1 MASRLNRQVLP
12 LSWYQVCRMFERAS
26 WQLLIESIDRS
37 LDTAQKPLGI
47 GCGVEKGALTR
58 FWNTTRI
65 QWITTWNIFETS
77 PRSIFKTFL
86 LLFHLLSSSRS
97 FDLNRTIYPRLYI
110 RFHWLTIRDG
120 YITMIMPNQ
129 WRRGMHYSF
138 QLRPTS
144 SRCLILIIPF
154 FPHSFS
160 SFSSFRSLSSL
171 HTHTH
176 TRIASGY
183 ISGSLS
189 HIYSHYRRCFV
200 QICLLEI
207 LQASSAENIESDEY
221 FMICRA
227 FPALQPCG
235 AITIIYKSID
245 WRKKGGG
252 GEGEVYR

>member
-1 MASRLNRQVLP
+1 METRYALFISITANFFSLFNINNTI
-12 LSWYQVCRMFERAS
+12 LS
-26 WQLLIESIDRS
+26 
-37 LDTAQKPLGI
+37 
-47 GCGVEKGALTR
+47 
-58 FWNTTRI
+58 
-65 QWITTWNIFETS
+65 
-77 PRSIFKTFL
+77 
-86 LLFHLLSSSRS
+86 
-97 FDLNRTIYPRLYI
+97 
-110 RFHWLTIRDG
+110 
-120 YITMIMPNQ
+120 
-129 WRRGMHYSF
+129 
-138 QLRPTS
+138 
-144 SRCLILIIPF
+144 PF
-154 FPHSFS
+154 FF
-160 SFSSFRSLSSL
+160 FLFFFSLSFFS
-171 HTHTH
+171 THTH

-252 GEGEVYR
+252 RGGGGISIIIFKYK